1 MLQLMEN
8 PRFSGLFRGG
18 GRRAKVH
25 HSALRRRASLVVA
38 SVVGA
43 LSRVLLPNLI
53 LL

>member
-1 MLQLMEN
+1 MPQLMEN
-8 PRFSGLFRGG
+8 PRFSGFFRGG

-25 HSALRRRASLVVA
+25 SALKRRASLVVA